1 MKFGSSWTRSRVLS
15 QALKIL
21 MMIAGRR
28 YSVSDIMESQGISR
42 KTVYRYID
50 SFRAAGIQVNYA
62 NHVFSLAKDGSL
74 ERDLSEMFL
83 FNPEEATS
91 LYNAID
97 VIETNTTI
105 SRRLKEKLMNIYGA
119 HDVKEKIIRGEAL
132 YSVKNLMAAIANEK
146 QAILHGYSSPNSQ
159 TSRDRLVEPF
169 RMGPDNEQVWC
180 YDVDSRKCKT
190 FKVSRIQQ
198 VEVTGKSWLFKHMH
212 VGGYTDPFRM
222 ISNDGRMLRCRLT
235 LNRRAMELLRE
246 EYPLTEQYIQSIGDE
261 QWLAEIPVSN
271 YIGIG
276 RFVAGLMDHIQIETP
291 GLKSYVREY
300 LSRSLDKL

>member
-1 MKFGSSWTRSRVLS
+1 MKFGNTWTRSRVLS

-21 MMIAGRR
+21 MMIASRK
-28 YSVSDIMESQGISR
+28 YSVGDIMASQGISR

-50 SFRAAGIQVNYA
+50 SFRSAGIQVNYS
-62 NHVFSLAKDGSL
+62 NHVFSLGRDSSL
-74 ERDLSEMFL
+74 EKDLSDLFL
-83 FNPEEATS
+83 FNPDEAVS

-97 VIETNTTI
+97 VIETDSI
-105 SRRLKEKLMNIYGA
+105 VSRSLKEKLTAIYGA
-119 HDVKEKIIRGEAL
+119 HDVKEKIIRGEGL
-132 YSVKNLMAAIANEK
+132 HSVKNLMLAIENEK
-146 QAILHGYSSPNSQ
+146 QVVLHGYSSPNSQ

-169 RMGPDNEQVWC
+169 RIGPDNEQVWC

-198 VEVTGKSWLFKHMH
+198 VEVTEKSWLFKHMH

-222 ISNDGRMLRCRLT
+222 ISNDGRMIKCRLT

-246 EYPLTEQYIQSIGDE
+246 EYPLTEQYIQLIGDE
-261 QWLAEIPVSN
+261 QWRADIPVSN

-276 RFVAGLMDHIQIETP
+276 RFVAGLMDHIHIETP
-291 GLKSYVREY
+291 ELRTYLREY
-300 LSRSLDKL
+300 MSRSLDRL